1 MDSWKRFKE
10 PVPLVEDHYYNELNQ
25 KGITKEDLKH
35 IKKVLTHLT

>member
-10 PVPLVEDHYYNELNQ
+10 PVPLVEDHYYSELNQ